1 LNFEDKQNC
10 FPFAANLFKMSIR
23 SLAVFC
29 GSKNGAD
36 KIYTTHAAQ
45 LGQLLAKHNI
55 TLIYGGGGKGIMKTV
70 ADHVMENGGTV
81 IGVIPKILIEWEH
94 QHKNIS
100 QLIITDDMHSRKKIM
115 YSMCDAALVLPGGLG
130 TLDEMFEML
139 TWNQLS
145 IHDKII
151 FIMNSGSFFSHLIQH
166 ISFLEKN
173 GFLYEPAE
181 KRIKYLNDPS
191 EFDAYLKT
199 QDQNPTL

>member
-1 LNFEDKQNC
+1 MPIQ
-10 FPFAANLFKMSIR
+10 

-29 GSKNGAD
+29 GSKNGSD
-36 KIYTTHAAQ
+36 PIYSAHAAE
-45 LGQLLAKHNI
+45 LGKLLAKYNI
-55 TLIYGGGGKGIMKTV
+55 KLIYGGGGKGIMKII
-70 ADHVMENGGTV
+70 ADHAMENGGTV

-100 QLIITDDMHSRKKIM
+100 QLIITDDMHSRKKTM

-145 IHDKII
+145 IHDKKI
-151 FIMNSGSFFSHLIQH
+151 FIMNSGGFFDHLIRH
-166 ISFLEKN
+166 IASLEEN

-181 KRIKYLNDPS
+181 KRIKFLNDPS
-191 EFDAYLKT
+191 EFEAYVESE
-199 QDQNPTL
+199 DQSPKL

>member
-1 LNFEDKQNC
+1 MLSLCAEFTETMPIQ
-10 FPFAANLFKMSIR
+10 

-29 GSKNGAD
+29 GSKNGSD
-36 KIYTTHAAQ
+36 PIYSAHAAE
-45 LGQLLAKHNI
+45 LGKLLAKYNI
-55 TLIYGGGGKGIMKTV
+55 KLIYGGGGKGIMKII
-70 ADHVMENGGTV
+70 ADHAMENGGTV

-100 QLIITDDMHSRKKIM
+100 QLIITDDMHSRKKTM

-145 IHDKII
+145 IHDKKI
-151 FIMNSGSFFSHLIQH
+151 FIMNSGGFFDHLIRH
-166 ISFLEKN
+166 IASLEEN

-181 KRIKYLNDPS
+181 KRIKFLNDPS
-191 EFDAYLKT
+191 EFEAYVESE
-199 QDQNPTL
+199 DQSPKL